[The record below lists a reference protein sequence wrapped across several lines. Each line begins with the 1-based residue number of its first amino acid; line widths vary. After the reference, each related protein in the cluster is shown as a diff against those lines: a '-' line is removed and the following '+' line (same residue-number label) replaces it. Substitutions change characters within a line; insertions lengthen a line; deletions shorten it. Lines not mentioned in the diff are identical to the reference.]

1 MEDRRSL
8 PPHEDELALALLR
21 SAEHDEPSSAA
32 FPKLATA
39 LGVGAAVG
47 LGASLPAPAAL
58 ASSGISGAMAVRWS
72 SSLLGKV
79 LVGVSSFLLV
89 AGGIAF
95 LRHRGTVSA
104 RTSVAA
110 PATRGAT
117 PASLPAIVPE
127 APPALNAAAST
138 STPLSVRAPAD
149 DALAI
154 AATEPTPPSSNSSAT
169 ALGFASTGKSAPSTP
184 SAPPVSAPRVARA
197 SSLPEQVLSLDRA
210 RVALNSGNAAA
221 ALAEIS
227 HYRSTWPK
235 GVFLT
240 EASVLEIEALAK
252 SGAVALAGAR
262 ARAFVTAHPDSPQV
276 ERLRALIPSDAR

>member
-58 ASSGISGAMAVRWS
+58 ASSGLSGAMAVRWS

-95 LRHRGTVSA
+95 LRHRVTESTRASVVA
-104 RTSVAA
+104 R
-110 PATRGAT
+110 ATRGAT
-117 PASLPAIVPE
+117 PAVLPIVPPE
-127 APPALNAAAST
+127 APPAVNVAVSVT
-138 STPLSVRAPAD
+138 STALSARAPAA

-154 AATEPTPPSSNSSAT
+154 AATEPTPPSSNSSASV
-169 ALGFASTGKSAPSTP
+169 LGFASTGKSTPSTP

-252 SGAVALAGAR
+252 SGAVALAGMR
-262 ARAFVTAHPDSPQV
+262 ARAFVTAHPDSP
-276 ERLRALIPSDAR
+276 